1 MVGLWLEDIESL
13 ETIAQDA
20 DTRRLFLRM
29 ADMSRSGRLQPFL
42 RELADDRE
50 LDQETKSSLAELASD
65 ASFLHAV
72 GEYVHRTQSFH

>member
-29 ADMSRSGRLQPFL
+29 AGMSQSGRLQPFL
-42 RELADDRE
+42 DELEDDRE
-50 LDQETKSSLAELASD
+50 LDQETKTTLAELATD

-72 GEYVHRTQSFH
+72 EEYVHRTQSFH